1 MIEGVSIES
10 ALWTSDEATFQR
22 QGQERNDCMHGCVLR
37 AESEQTIWLDQYSRS
52 AKCDKNTVVTVDK
65 VGKEDIASSHHPRA
79 IKQKHKHTSA
89 SIRKA
94 KRERA
99 CAHAYEKSKRIKVQ
113 EGEGEEERARDFLNF
128 KKLQQTTRQIY
139 R

>member
-1 MIEGVSIES
+1 MPEVVAGVTEIFRVWNLPRFIAYQGAVDREVDNMVVRKSNDGRGVSIES

-79 IKQKHKHTSA
+79 IKQKPP
-89 SIRKA
+89 
-94 KRERA
+94 
-99 CAHAYEKSKRIKVQ
+99 
-113 EGEGEEERARDFLNF
+113 
-128 KKLQQTTRQIY
+128 KKY
-139 R
+139 V

>member
-1 MIEGVSIES
+1 VCFG
-10 ALWTSDEATFQR
+10 
-22 QGQERNDCMHGCVLR
+22 